1 MTIKAVFF
9 DFFNTLVDYDPPREQ
24 LQVAA
29 CREFGIEIEPQAMR
43 QALSAGDQLYYQ
55 EIARLPESRRSAA
68 EKMDLYTR
76 YEAKVLEGVGVEVS
90 DEEAL
95 KIMAKFGALMRQL
108 GAKFVLFD
116 DVEPA
121 LAQLKDRGL
130 TLGLI
135 TNFDRD
141 LPPICDELGLSSYL
155 DFLVT
160 SLAVGAVKPDPAIF
174 QAALERAGVDASEAM
189 HVGDQYHSDVLGARN
204 AGISPL
210 LIDRD
215 DLHPEISD
223 CPRIRTLGEVVGHV

>member
-29 CREFGIEIEPQAMR
+29 CREFGIEIEPQTMR
-43 QALSAGDQLYYQ
+43 RALSAGDQFYYQ

-68 EKMDLYTR
+68 EKMALYAQ
-76 YEAKVLEGVGVEVS
+76 YEARILEGLGVEVS
-90 DEEAL
+90 EEEAL

-108 GAKFVLFD
+108 GAKFVLFA

-130 TLGLI
+130 RLGLI
-135 TNFDRD
+135 TNVDRD
-141 LPPICDELGLSSYL
+141 LSPTCDELGLSSYL

-160 SLAVGAVKPDPAIF
+160 SMAVGAVKPAPAIF
-174 QAALERAGVDASEAM
+174 KAALERAGVDASEAM
-189 HVGDQYHSDVLGARN
+189 HVGDQYYSDVLGARN
-204 AGISPL
+204 AGIRAL
-210 LIDRD
+210 LVDRD
-215 DLHPEISD
+215 NLHQEIND
-223 CPRIRTLGEVVGHV
+223 CPRITSLGEVVEHL